1 PPLGVDPDFEHPDS
15 RGNRITA
22 TSVVCWVVAT
32 LFVSLRLYSRRTIVH
47 IIGLEDCNDCNCLCV
62 WLSSSVLRCR
72 LKTLGATHG
81 AGIHFWDLRITMLD
95 LFARLDI
102 TESAFYGACT
112 FCIKLSILSFLSR
125 LSPDRRFRALIILMS
140 VFITVYCLFS
150 VFQFFFSW
158 SAVPKTRHLRISAGS
173 CSGPLQVC
181 AVIAG
186 INAATDI
193 VIYLIPIAIVWNL
206 QLTGR
211 KKLGVI
217 INFTLGSLVC
227 IASVARF
234 VVQIVRFHD
243 PDYSRIKEIFLP
255 LNTLE
260 INVGIICACL
270 PHLAPL
276 ARRLTSRSLTR
287 APEDRSI
294 NLGIP
299 HASTAGRESFS
310 LSTPT
315 EDRG

>member
-1 PPLGVDPDFEHPDS
+1 
-15 RGNRITA
+15 
-22 TSVVCWVVAT
+22 
-32 LFVSLRLYSRRTIVH
+32 
-47 IIGLEDCNDCNCLCV
+47 
-62 WLSSSVLRCR
+62 
-72 LKTLGATHG
+72 
-81 AGIHFWDLRITMLD
+81 
-95 LFARLDI
+95 
-102 TESAFYGACT
+102 
-112 FCIKLSILSFLSR
+112 
-125 LSPDRRFRALIILMS
+125 MS

-217 INFTLGSLVC
+217 IIFTLGSLCVRDILLIRKVYLLIARRVC

-255 LNTLE
+255 LKYVSKLLYLHCLALQTAINCMLIFNSTLE
-260 INVGIICACL
+260 INLGIICACL